1 VTEAELDVRIRGRVE
16 QMNLIGFSSPDSR
29 RTQRGWP
36 DWAIMGP
43 RGVLFRELKT
53 EPGTLTYE
61 QSIVGGMLQKA
72 GASWGIWRPSD
83 WLDGI
88 IMKELEAIA

>member
-1 VTEAELDVRIRGRVE
+1 MTESELSEHIR
-16 QMNLIGFSSPDSR
+16 QKIAAMNLIGFCSPDSR
-29 RTQRGWP
+29 RMARGWP

-53 EPGTLTYE
+53 EPGVLTCE
-61 QSIVGGMLQKA
+61 QSIIGGMLRKA
-72 GASWGIWRPSD
+72 GADWAVWRPSD

-88 IMKELEAIA
+88 ITRQLEAIL

>member
-1 VTEAELDVRIRGRVE
+1 MTEAELDARIRGRVE

-29 RTQRGWP
+29 RVQRGWP

-61 QSIVGGMLQKA
+61 QSIIGGMLQKA
-72 GASWGIWRPSD
+72 GCNWGIWRPSD

-88 IMKELEAIA
+88 IMKELEAIT